1 MGGPAIKNLV
11 GAVDAKIWAHS
22 TISDFLSREL
32 PRRKKGFIVDFKFS
46 PRQHIIECDFSVY
59 DVSHDVTCF
68 FKIHLADGLVQEAE
82 KLLCQLICY
91 TGEKKI
97 RMKFIEG
104 CVANLAANRYK
115 RYVNN

>member
-1 MGGPAIKNLV
+1 M
-11 GAVDAKIWAHS
+11 
-22 TISDFLSREL
+22 R
-32 PRRKKGFIVDFKFS
+32 FS
-46 PRQHIIECDFSVY
+46 Y
-59 DVSHDVTCF
+59 DVSI

-104 CVANLAANRYK
+104 CVANLAVNRYK
-115 RYVNN
+115 HYKIISWT

>member
-1 MGGPAIKNLV
+1 MFSDVFCCLKMTCIFLMLCYILFLV
-11 GAVDAKIWAHS
+11 M
-22 TISDFLSREL
+22 F
-32 PRRKKGFIVDFKFS
+32 
-46 PRQHIIECDFSVY
+46 
-59 DVSHDVTCF
+59 F

-104 CVANLAANRYK
+104 CVANLAANRYTL
-115 RYVNN
+115 